1 MIQSRHTRNKTTDI
15 PTRIPATPAGT
26 LLKNNNKKKNSGVP
40 KLTRNVSL
48 KG

>member
-26 LLKNNNKKKNSGVP
+26 LLKNNNKKNIYQEIDFYEE
-40 KLTRNVSL
+40 
-48 KG
+48 